1 MKINII
7 YFLCVLLIAI
17 CACNF
22 KSKTHNN
29 EINSLVSG
37 ELMYIGCD
45 SIIQINTNQIE
56 QITYTDFSQKI
67 CNVRYV
73 PLKTSEPIG
82 IIEKIIIYEDKI
94 YVLDAQKAEC
104 IFIFD
109 MKGNL
114 LRTLNDKGRGPK
126 EYLGLEDM
134 SIDKVRRELIIN
146 DRLMGGLLHFTLEGD
161 FIKKSKSCPKADF
174 FVKNG
179 VVTSHITQTLPDK
192 GEFQVAVSVGDSIL
206 FRGFPVCPIQ
216 RQQGASRIFF
226 MDNCDQV
233 LCIPPSSDTVYQ
245 FISDS
250 VYKAK
255 YVLNH
260 NKSIWEYKDVE
271 LTSKEYNNL
280 IKTSGYSLIHGT
292 FLEVDSLLYFS
303 MEKSENGILLIKSYF
318 YDKRKGKAYEV
329 MENKID
335 VNGVLPHKPITV
347 YENSV
352 CGIVQSYFLEA
363 VKNVLDTSSFQENRL
378 NEDIKNVLKHWEM
391 ESDPVLVLYEFK

>member
-22 KSKTHNN
+22 KSKTHSN

-37 ELMYIGCD
+37 KLMYIGCD

-174 FVKNG
+174 FCQKWCCN
-179 VVTSHITQTLPDK
+179 QP
-192 GEFQVAVSVGDSIL
+192 
-206 FRGFPVCPIQ
+206 
-216 RQQGASRIFF
+216 
-226 MDNCDQV
+226 
-233 LCIPPSSDTVYQ
+233 
-245 FISDS
+245 
-250 VYKAK
+250 
-255 YVLNH
+255 
-260 NKSIWEYKDVE
+260 
-271 LTSKEYNNL
+271 YNSN
-280 IKTSGYSLIHGT
+280 
-292 FLEVDSLLYFS
+292 F
-303 MEKSENGILLIKSYF
+303 
-318 YDKRKGKAYEV
+318 A
-329 MENKID
+329 
-335 VNGVLPHKPITV
+335 
-347 YENSV
+347 
-352 CGIVQSYFLEA
+352 
-363 VKNVLDTSSFQENRL
+363 
-378 NEDIKNVLKHWEM
+378 
-391 ESDPVLVLYEFK
+391 